1 MTNEFI
7 WERTRLNGSFRW
19 PLACDNLSAMTRL
32 LACSLCV
39 FLATVAL
46 AEDELPKDPETS
58 IDVEPPLLIKEQPNQ
73 RGLHAGSESAPER
86 ESDPERIEAALE
98 KAQRSAAAGER
109 LFRSGV
115 IAKVEAENRALEV
128 VRLQADLAKAQL
140 ERATAG
146 VASLQARLEAGEI
159 TPAELERAK
168 SELAQATAAAQAA
181 SANRDRAEMDAA
193 LVNLQ
198 RQKKL
203 LALGSGRK
211 SDVSRAAEKV
221 TALQQPKE

>member
-1 MTNEFI
+1 M
-7 WERTRLNGSFRW
+7 
-19 PLACDNLSAMTRL
+19 MRL

-58 IDVEPPLLIKEQPNQ
+58 FDVEPPLLFQEQPNQ
-73 RGLHAGSESAPER
+73 RGLRAGSETAPER
-86 ESDPERIEAALE
+86 ESDPERIAAALE
-98 KAQRSAAAGER
+98 RAKRSAAAGER

-140 ERATAG
+140 ERATAD
-146 VASLQARLEAGEI
+146 VASQQARLEAGEI
-159 TPAELERAK
+159 TPDELERAK

-211 SDVSRAAEKV
+211 SAVNRAAEKV
-221 TALQQPKE
+221 TALQKPKE

>member
-1 MTNEFI
+1 M
-7 WERTRLNGSFRW
+7 
-19 PLACDNLSAMTRL
+19 MRL
-32 LACSLCV
+32 LACSL
-39 FLATVAL
+39 FILLAMVVL
-46 AEDELPKDPETS
+46 AEDELPRDPQTS
-58 IDVEPPLLIKEQPNQ
+58 FDVEPPLLIEEQPNQ
-73 RGLHAGSESAPER
+73 RELREGSESAPER
-86 ESDPERIEAALE
+86 IAAALE

-109 LFRSGV
+109 LFRNGV

-128 VRLQADLAKAQL
+128 VRLEADLANAQL

-146 VASLQARLEAGEI
+146 VASQQARLEAGEI
-159 TPAELERAK
+159 TPDELERAK
-168 SELAQATAAAQAA
+168 SELAQATAAAQVA
-181 SANRDRAEMDAA
+181 SANRDRAEMAAA

-221 TALQQPKE
+221 AALQQPKE

>member
-1 MTNEFI
+1 M
-7 WERTRLNGSFRW
+7 
-19 PLACDNLSAMTRL
+19 MRL

-58 IDVEPPLLIKEQPNQ
+58 FDVEPPLLIQEQPNQ
-73 RGLHAGSESAPER
+73 RGLRAGSESAPER

-98 KAQRSAAAGER
+98 KAKRSAAAGER

-128 VRLQADLAKAQL
+128 VRLQADLATAHF
-140 ERATAG
+140 ERAKAR
-146 VASLQARLEAGEI
+146 VVSQQARLKAGEI
-159 TPAELERAK
+159 TPDELERAK

-193 LVNLQ
+193 LLNLQ

-211 SDVSRAAEKV
+211 SAVSRAAEKV

>member
-1 MTNEFI
+1 M
-7 WERTRLNGSFRW
+7 
-19 PLACDNLSAMTRL
+19 MRL

-58 IDVEPPLLIKEQPNQ
+58 VEVEPPLLIQEQPNQ
-73 RGLHAGSESAPER
+73 RGLRAGSESAPEQ

-98 KAQRSAAAGER
+98 KAKRSAAAGER

-128 VRLQADLAKAQL
+128 VQLQADLANAQL
-140 ERATAG
+140 ERATGG
-146 VASLQARLEAGEI
+146 VASQQARLKAGEI
-159 TPAELERAK
+159 TPDELERAK
-168 SELAQATAAAQAA
+168 SELAQATAAAHAA

-211 SDVSRAAEKV
+211 SAVNRAAEKV
-221 TALQQPKE
+221 TALQQPKK

>member
-1 MTNEFI
+1 M
-7 WERTRLNGSFRW
+7 
-19 PLACDNLSAMTRL
+19 MRL

-58 IDVEPPLLIKEQPNQ
+58 FDVEPPLLIQEQPNQ
-73 RGLHAGSESAPER
+73 RGLRAGSESAPER

-98 KAQRSAAAGER
+98 KAKRSAAAGER

-128 VRLQADLAKAQL
+128 VRLQADLANAQL

-146 VASLQARLEAGEI
+146 VASQQARLEAGEI
-159 TPAELERAK
+159 TPDELERAR

-211 SDVSRAAEKV
+211 SDVNRAAEKV

>member
-1 MTNEFI
+1 M
-7 WERTRLNGSFRW
+7 
-19 PLACDNLSAMTRL
+19 MRL
-32 LACSLCV
+32 LASSLCV
-39 FLATVAL
+39 FLATVTL

-58 IDVEPPLLIKEQPNQ
+58 VDVEPPLLIQEQPNQ
-73 RGLHAGSESAPER
+73 RGLGVGSAAAPER
-86 ESDPERIEAALE
+86 ESDPERTAAALE
-98 KAQRSAAAGER
+98 KAKRSAAAGER

-128 VRLQADLAKAQL
+128 VRLQADLANALWK
-140 ERATAG
+140 RATAG
-146 VASLQARLEAGEI
+146 VASLQVRLKAGKI
-159 TPAELERAK
+159 TPDELERGK

-211 SDVSRAAEKV
+211 SEVNRAAEKV
-221 TALQQPKE
+221 AALQRPKE

>member
-1 MTNEFI
+1 M
-7 WERTRLNGSFRW
+7 
-19 PLACDNLSAMTRL
+19 MRL
-32 LACSLCV
+32 LACSLWV

-58 IDVEPPLLIKEQPNQ
+58 VEVEPPLLIQEQPNQ
-73 RGLHAGSESAPER
+73 RGLGAGSEAAPER
-86 ESDPERIEAALE
+86 ESDPERIAAALE
-98 KAQRSAAAGER
+98 KAKRSAAAGER

-128 VRLQADLAKAQL
+128 VRLQADLANAQL

-146 VASLQARLEAGEI
+146 VASLQARLKAGEI
-159 TPAELERAK
+159 TPDELERAK
-168 SELAQATAAAQAA
+168 SELAQATATAQAA

-193 LVNLQ
+193 LLNLQ

-211 SDVSRAAEKV
+211 SAVNRAAEKV
-221 TALQQPKE
+221 TALQKQE

>member
-1 MTNEFI
+1 M
-7 WERTRLNGSFRW
+7 
-19 PLACDNLSAMTRL
+19 MRL

-58 IDVEPPLLIKEQPNQ
+58 VDVEPPLLIQEQPNQ
-73 RGLHAGSESAPER
+73 RGLRAGSESALER
-86 ESDPERIEAALE
+86 ESDPERIEAELE
-98 KAQRSAAAGER
+98 KAKRSAAAGER

-128 VRLQADLAKAQL
+128 VQLQADLANAQL
-140 ERATAG
+140 ERATGG
-146 VASLQARLEAGEI
+146 VASQQARLEAGEI
-159 TPAELERAK
+159 SPDDLERAK
-168 SELAQATAAAQAA
+168 AELAQATAVAQAA

-211 SDVSRAAEKV
+211 SAVNRAAEKV
-221 TALQQPKE
+221 TALQQPKK